1 MSILETLH
9 LRMAGD
15 DLDHLVELVRRVA
28 APPGGRASVE
38 VFRHSRIQGDLL
50 IQLHRDGPD
59 ETTEPS
65 ELGVR
70 LASLLRVHGLLDHSV
85 WVSGGESQV
94 SV

>member
-15 DLDHLVELVRRVA
+15 DLDHLVELVRRA
-28 APPGGRASVE
+28 TAPPGSRTSLE

-50 IQLHRDGPD
+50 IQLHRAGPD
-59 ETTEPS
+59 QTIEPS

-70 LASLLRVHGLLDHSV
+70 LASLLRIHGLVDHSV
-85 WVSGGESQV
+85 WVSGGESQD